1 MTPTMKNTTQPISIL
16 LCALGGEGGGV
27 LAEWLIEAARRAG
40 YPAQATSI
48 PGVAQRTGAT
58 TYYLE
63 FFPVPLADLAGRR
76 PVFGL
81 NPLPG
86 RLDLLVSSE
95 LLETARQI
103 GNGLPSSTHTRV
115 ITSSSR
121 TLTTAEKM
129 QIGDGRQNDAA
140 LLSLVR
146 QHSQAHH
153 VLDMAQLTRE
163 AGTVVSAVMLGCI
176 AASGVLPFGR
186 AVYEDVVRGE
196 PGAPPAQT
204 PGKAAQAS
212 LRGFGLGFDAVKR
225 QREQTRLVAELLST
239 DEQTVTLPR
248 WDNAEKASK
257 PLEKALA
264 SFPAP
269 LRERIA
275 LGLART
281 TEYQDAAYGQLY
293 LERLHTVLAAEQ
305 QADPAGASGYATIH
319 EVARWLAL
327 WMAFDDIV
335 RVADLK
341 SRASRWTRVVGEVK
355 ATEGDL
361 VRVYD
366 HFKPG
371 VPEFAAL
378 LPPRWAVRLQRWDHA
393 RVMRGLLPWAL
404 PLKIGTHSVVGMVGL
419 RLLAACRRIR
429 PLGSRYATEQ
439 ALIQLWLDA
448 VVMGLRNHAALGHE
462 IALCGRLIKGYGST
476 NERGKDNLLHVLQHL
491 AVSPTLPDPAAR
503 ARAIAAARTAALQD
517 EAGTQFDAALREHG
531 APARALREQ
540 PIRWMRKPRTAE

>member
-1 MTPTMKNTTQPISIL
+1 MNMKSTQPVTVL

-27 LAEWLIEAARRAG
+27 LAEWLVDVARLAG

-63 FFPVPLADLAGRR
+63 FFPMPLAELGGRR

-103 GNGLPSSTHTRV
+103 GNGLASRGCTRV
-115 ITSSSR
+115 ITSSAR
-121 TLTTAEKM
+121 VLTTAEKM
-129 QIGDGRQNDAA
+129 QLGDGRQDAAA
-140 LLSLVR
+140 LLSIVR
-146 QHSQAHH
+146 QHSQSHH

-176 AASGVLPFGR
+176 AASGVLPFAR
-186 AVYEDVVRGE
+186 EVYERVVPGE
-196 PGAPPAQT
+196 GGTSPGA
-204 PGKAAQAS
+204 AAKAS
-212 LRGFGLGFDAVKR
+212 LRGFGLGFEAVMR
-225 QREQTRLVAELLST
+225 QREQARMVENLLST
-239 DEQTVTLPR
+239 DEQTTTIPR
-248 WDNAEKASK
+248 WNDAKKASK
-257 PLEKALA
+257 SLENALGV
-264 SFPAP
+264 FPQP

-281 TEYQDAAYGQLY
+281 TGYQNAAYGQLY
-293 LERLHTVLAAEQ
+293 LQRLKTVLAAEQ
-305 QADPAGASGYATIH
+305 QADPVGGFATTH

-335 RVADLK
+335 HVADLK
-341 SRASRWTRVVGEVK
+341 SRASRWQRVQREVRVGEH
-355 ATEGDL
+355 DL
-361 VRVYD
+361 LKVYD

-378 LPPRWAVRLQRWDHA
+378 LPARWAARLQRWDRA
-393 RVMRGLLPWAL
+393 RVARGAQPWAM
-404 PLKIGTHSVVGMVGL
+404 PIKVGTHSVGGMLAL
-419 RLLAACRRIR
+419 RLLAAVRRLR
-429 PLGSRYATEQ
+429 PLGSRYAAEQ
-439 ALIQLWLDA
+439 ALISLWLDA
-448 VVMGLRNHAALGHE
+448 VVQGLAQYAELGHE
-462 IALCGRLIKGYGST
+462 IARCGRLIKGYGTT

-491 AVSPTLPDPAAR
+491 AASPTLTDPVER
-503 ARAIAAARTAALQD
+503 ARAVGAARMAALAD
-517 EAGTQFDAALREHG
+517 EAGTQLDAALRAHG
-531 APARALREQ
+531 APARPAREQ
-540 PIRWMRKPRTAE
+540 PIRWMRKPSQAGGAAVP